1 MESKSIEGI
10 VRPRVI
16 EIINDF
22 FYEANGKTFVNEE
35 YEVKFNQYLT
45 DNKKKIEKI
54 VKKVVQDI
62 EGESD
67 GESDGESK
75 QHSFLAANPQGESDI
90 GEMIVDY
97 LSYYELDD
105 FYEWRRQAIKK
116 DKKKLQKSI
125 LEISKKQFPF
135 AKRTGAVVSQNIYEY
150 ANPYQDSPMKK
161 RKSPMKK
168 RKSPMKKRKSPM
180 KKRKSPMKRR

>member
-62 EGESD
+62 EEESD
-67 GESDGESK
+67 GESD
-75 QHSFLAANPQGESDI
+75 GESDI